1 MPLDEFGEDIA
12 ARCRQVRAGVI
23 PDDWSTEQPDD
34 WSTEQ
39 QVAVAVVLGAHEHLA
54 RLGYAPAEAVN
65 ALVDTLARAMAQPPA
80 DPQDW
85 VAEIRG
91 AVGLPVAWSAGGDGQ
106 PRLFLPFLAPTTL
119 PEGFGPAQLDAVSR
133 QAMAAL
139 VAGST
144 GWTVGDPVFWHEPAA
159 DRADGEHEGAT
170 AATVVNVHGD
180 GRYDLALHTHPDL
193 RFVRDVP
200 VEQISLRLETPE
212 LVVETHEGYGPVAI
226 WTCPVCASPV
236 SAHSSNMEWARAM
249 IARSM
254 PPRGHLH
261 ADQSTAPTGGAR

>member
-1 MPLDEFGEDIA
+1 MTLDEFGEDIA

-23 PDDWSTEQPDD
+23 PDDWSTEQ
-34 WSTEQ
+34 

-54 RLGYAPAEAVN
+54 QLGYTPAEAVN
-65 ALVDTLARAMAQPPA
+65 ALVDTLASAMAQPPA

-85 VAEIRG
+85 VAQIRT
-91 AVGLPVAWSAGGDGQ
+91 AVGLPVAWGADGDGR

-119 PEGFGPAQLDAVSR
+119 PEGFVPAQLDAESR

-139 VAGST
+139 LAGDT
-144 GWTVGDPVFWHEPAA
+144 GWAVGDPVFWHELAA
-159 DRADGEHEGAT
+159 DRDAGEHEDEGAT
-170 AATVVNVHGD
+170 AATVVAVGD
-180 GRYDLALHTHPDL
+180 DGYDLALHGHPEL
-193 RFVRDVP
+193 RCVRQVS

-226 WTCPVCASPV
+226 WTCPVCGGRV
-236 SAHSSNMEWARAM
+236 SAHSSNMAWARAM
-249 IARSM
+249 IARTM

-261 ADQSTAPTGGAR
+261 ADQPTATTGGAR